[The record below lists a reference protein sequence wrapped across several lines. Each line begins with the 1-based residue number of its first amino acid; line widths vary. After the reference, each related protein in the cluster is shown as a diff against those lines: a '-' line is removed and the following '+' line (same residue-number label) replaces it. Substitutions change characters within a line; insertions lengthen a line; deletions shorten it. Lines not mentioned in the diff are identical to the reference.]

1 MSLDKFIKHAVSDWM
16 RGEGPDSD
24 IVISSRIRLARNEA
38 AIPFPLIATESQ
50 LEQVIEDVEQVIA
63 QGKVHK
69 ELGKLEVLRMNQLKS
84 LQKRVL
90 VEKHL
95 ISPNLAEESSSGA
108 VVLSENESVSIMINE
123 EDHIRIQCLFPG
135 FQLEKAWE
143 QANSIDDWFEIHLD
157 FAFDE
162 KRGYLTSCP
171 TNVGTGLRASVMMHL
186 PALVMTQQMNRMLPA
201 ISQLG
206 LVVRGIYGEG
216 SDALGNIFQISN
228 QITLGRSE
236 IEIIEDLANVAKQL
250 IDQERQARQLL
261 LQSSRLRLEDRI
273 YRSYGILSYARTI
286 ESKEATQR
294 ISDVRLGI
302 DLGLIKGTSAKILN
316 ELIVLTQPGFLQQ
329 YAGETLSAEQRDE
342 RRAKLIR
349 ERLLL
354 DHEDKNENEHGGVE

>member
-1 MSLDKFIKHAVSDWM
+1 MSLDKFIKNAVSDWM
-16 RGEGPDSD
+16 KGDGPESD
-24 IVISSRIRLARNEA
+24 IVMSSRIRLARNLNA
-38 AIPFPLIATESQ
+38 VPFPLIATQDQLEKVIESVEQEIKQGKAEAEFEHLELLRMSQ
-50 LEQVIEDVEQVIA
+50 LKA
-63 QGKVHK
+63 
-69 ELGKLEVLRMNQLKS
+69 LE
-84 LQKRVL
+84 KRVL

-95 ISPNLAEESSSGA
+95 ISPNLADESSAGA
-108 VVLSENESVSIMINE
+108 VILSENESISIMVNE

-135 FQLEKAWE
+135 FQLESAWE
-143 QANSIDDWFEIHLD
+143 QANSLDDWFEVHLD

-162 KRGYLTSCP
+162 QRGYLTSCP

-201 ISQLG
+201 INQLG

-236 IEIIEDLANVAKQL
+236 TEIIEDLANVAKQL
-250 IDQERQARQLL
+250 IEQERQARKSIIQT
-261 LQSSRLRLEDRI
+261 SRLRLEDRI
-273 YRSYGILSYARTI
+273 YRSFGILSHARTI

-294 ISDVRLGI
+294 LSDVRLGI
-302 DLGLIKGTSAKILN
+302 DMGLIQGTSAKILN

-329 YAGETLSAEQRDE
+329 YAGEMLSADQRDE

-354 DHEDKNENEHGGVE
+354 NE